1 MPATTSSAI
10 IPIPPG
16 NVSNLLIGPNLV
28 ISKNLNNKNDNVSD
42 ISISILLFEY
52 GNAKIEIN

>member
-16 NVSNLLIGPNLV
+16 NNSNFLIGPNLV
-28 ISKNLNNKNDNVSD
+28 ISKNLNNKNDNVND
-42 ISISILLFEY
+42 IRNLVSSLLLICY
-52 GNAKIEIN
+52 

>member
-16 NVSNLLIGPNLV
+16 NNSNFLIGPNLV
-28 ISKNLNNKNDNVSD
+28 ISKNLNNKNDNVND
-42 ISISILLFEY
+42 IVYQYYYLYMVMLR
-52 GNAKIEIN
+52 

>member
-16 NVSNLLIGPNLV
+16 NNSSFLIGPNLV
-28 ISKNLNNKNDNVSD
+28 ISKNLNNKNDNVND
-42 ISISILLFEY
+42 ISISILLFVY
-52 GNAKIEIN
+52 GNAR